1 MSAYNELIKSF
12 ERIRAYV
19 RDFYIYGFR
28 SREEFRQKSA
38 RSYDDER
45 RRVESW
51 LGEYMRFI
59 RSAEGKSVFLS
70 IDSRITEHNPLYKAW
85 KAKSFTD
92 GDITLHFILLDILFR
107 PEEEYSLSELMKKME
122 EEYFSCFPSPMTF
135 DESTVRKKL
144 KEYLSLGIVT
154 AKKCGRSTIYS
165 RAADDLRLPS
175 AEALHFFSEAAPCG
189 VVGSFLLDR
198 VPHSEHAFGFK
209 HHYIT
214 STLEAGVLCELFDAM
229 RQKRRVSLNNHGRD
243 QREPKQYTV
252 VPLCVYYSVQ
262 SGRQYLACYHP
273 QGKGFRVLRL
283 DRISDVKQGE
293 AEPEFDT
300 LRQELSESRAHTWG
314 VNIKKS
320 REEKEPRQ
328 HVSFTVRVERGE
340 EHIIRRLYR
349 EKRCGSVEPLDAS
362 TYRFSASVYDAQEL
376 LPWIRTFICRIQ
388 SISISDKRVE
398 KIFFEDLRQMYRMYG
413 IDGGQEV

>member
-154 AKKCGRSTIYS
+154 AKKSGRSTIYS

-189 VVGSFLLDR
+189 VVGS
-198 VPHSEHAFGFK
+198 
-209 HHYIT
+209 
-214 STLEAGVLCELFDAM
+214 
-229 RQKRRVSLNNHGRD
+229 
-243 QREPKQYTV
+243 
-252 VPLCVYYSVQ
+252 
-262 SGRQYLACYHP
+262 
-273 QGKGFRVLRL
+273 
-283 DRISDVKQGE
+283 
-293 AEPEFDT
+293 
-300 LRQELSESRAHTWG
+300 
-314 VNIKKS
+314 
-320 REEKEPRQ
+320 
-328 HVSFTVRVERGE
+328 
-340 EHIIRRLYR
+340 
-349 EKRCGSVEPLDAS
+349 
-362 TYRFSASVYDAQEL
+362 
-376 LPWIRTFICRIQ
+376 
-388 SISISDKRVE
+388 
-398 KIFFEDLRQMYRMYG
+398 
-413 IDGGQEV
+413 